1 MHGLLNEKGNRSGD
15 GDKTVSWPV
24 SFGEHAYYL
33 AATDN
38 DKFVSTDEL

>member
-1 MHGLLNEKGNRSGD
+1 MVIKPSPGLL
-15 GDKTVSWPV
+15 P
-24 SFGEHAYYL
+24 FGEHAYYL